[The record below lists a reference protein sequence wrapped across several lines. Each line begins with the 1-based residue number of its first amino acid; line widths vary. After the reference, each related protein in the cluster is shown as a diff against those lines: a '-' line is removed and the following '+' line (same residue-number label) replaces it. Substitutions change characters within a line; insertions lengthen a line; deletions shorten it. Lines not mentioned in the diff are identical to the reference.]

1 MTGDPVPFRP
11 RPGQD
16 ALGLALRRAQAGY
29 RRQLNDELAAAG
41 FDRRRFPDGRVLV
54 MCAAPG
60 ETTISDIGRGLAIT
74 RQGASKIVAGLRE
87 RGYLEVTPSAAD
99 GREKILTLTPQAVR
113 YLEAMR
119 AAAAAIEARLLSR
132 LGAEEL
138 GRFFEMLDLV
148 ADGEPVLLEGGL
160 PVSAALLKPRWRD
173 AQDPDAQDPDAQN
186 QNAQDPDAPDTDVSE
201 LPPR

>member
-1 MTGDPVPFRP
+1 MTGEPVPFQP

-29 RRQLNDELAAAG
+29 RRQLNDELATAG

-60 ETTISDIGRGLAIT
+60 ETTISGIGRGLGIT

-99 GREKILTLTPQAVR
+99 GREKILTLTSQAVR
-113 YLEAMR
+113 YLQAMR
-119 AAAAAIEARLLSR
+119 AAAGTIEARLLEQ
-132 LGAEEL
+132 LGAEAL

-148 ADGEPVLLEGGL
+148 AGGEPVLLEGGL
-160 PVSAALLKPRWRD
+160 PVSAALLKLRWRD
-173 AQDPDAQDPDAQN
+173 GQDRGGQDRGG
-186 QNAQDPDAPDTDVSE
+186 QDQDGQGRDVSE
-201 LPPR
+201 PPPG